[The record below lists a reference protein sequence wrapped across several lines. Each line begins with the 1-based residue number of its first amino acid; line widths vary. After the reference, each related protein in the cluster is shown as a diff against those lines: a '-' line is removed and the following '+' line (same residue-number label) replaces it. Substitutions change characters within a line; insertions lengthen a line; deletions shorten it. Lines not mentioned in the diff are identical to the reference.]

1 MRKLNEPAPAPGQA
15 RNYSTPSPSTALV
28 TTTNTVS
35 GIKFSPH
42 EPRGTDAQLPG
53 GRYARYVTDPRSGLW
68 RTGVD
73 GVREPVSPFALVSIE
88 FRRYAYAI
96 TVTLPRTGEAQTFEG
111 DLDRIASEIHQ
122 AGVRLGCQGDRQP
135 VYWALV
141 EFCQAARRQ
150 AAARGVAV

>member
-1 MRKLNEPAPAPGQA
+1 MGTSNEPAPAPGQA

-28 TTTNTVS
+28 TITSTVNR
-35 GIKFSPH
+35 IIFSPH
-42 EPRGTDAQLPG
+42 EPCGTDARLPG
-53 GRYARYVTDPRSGLW
+53 GRYARYVTDPGAGLW
-68 RTGVD
+68 RIGRD

-96 TVTLPRTGEAQTFEG
+96 AVTLPRTGEAQTFEG
-111 DLDRIASEIHQ
+111 DLDQIASEIHQ
-122 AGVRLGCQGDRQP
+122 AGVRLGCRGDRQP

-150 AAARGVAV
+150 AARGVAV

>member
-1 MRKLNEPAPAPGQA
+1 
-15 RNYSTPSPSTALV
+15 
-28 TTTNTVS
+28 
-35 GIKFSPH
+35 
-42 EPRGTDAQLPG
+42 
-53 GRYARYVTDPRSGLW
+53 VTDPRSGLW